1 MAKEAKENLGSAEVD
16 ELKDRALD
24 YLKRYMADGETLRIG
39 REDALKAYRRDPY
52 PEDAAIPTGSRSKFV
67 MSDVSDTIEWILPSM
82 MRIFAS
88 GKEVVRI
95 EGQGPEDEAG
105 AELLNAKVNWDITRQ
120 NNGFLLFY
128 DWFKASMLN
137 KFSVVK
143 YWWDSHEEYTTVE
156 FDEPLSNDAYEQLL
170 ADTSFTETSHKENEL
185 QAEIAID
192 DPMMG
197 RLVLQP
203 REVEHEVSGKRL
215 KRRIRRP
222 VAEVVPPE
230 EFICSLK
237 MKDIKEEEFLA
248 HRKRIHKFDLI
259 NTYKVSEND
268 LDRETEAFT
277 QGDSEI
283 YERFKDLGGVGF
295 FQDDDDHDFYYI
307 YECYMKDDEREP
319 IILTLMGSKV
329 IKKAANEGAGFC
341 MNSPIRMPHRAI
353 GMSIYDLVGD
363 IQKLRSGLARYNFN
377 NIYYQTEA
385 MLIIN
390 PWKINMADFETQRR
404 AGGVVRTKESNV
416 NINEAAWPVPVQ
428 PLSGHAVALIE
439 TVGGWNE
446 KRTGITSYNQ
456 GTDADSLNK
465 TARGISEIMSASQ
478 QRVELIAR
486 IFAETGVKDLM
497 TAFAQMNIA
506 FLDMETNVR
515 FDNRWQTIDPSQLDI
530 LFDVSIDVALGTGSR
545 EQKVEQT
552 GAMLDRSMNP
562 TLISSG
568 VVQPQNVYELMKT
581 IYIEMGYKNVD
592 KYLTNPATLMM
603 GAGQPAGVPGGDI
616 GSAQGNGGAPPA
628 GVQAGSAVGT
638 GSPAPVG

>member
-1 MAKEAKENLGSAEVD
+1 MAKEAAKND
-16 ELKDRALD
+16 ELKVRALD

-143 YWWDSHEEYTTVE
+143 YWWESREEYTTVE

-170 ADTSFTETSHKENEL
+170 ADTSFTETSHKEIEL
-185 QAEIAID
+185 QAEIAVD
-192 DPMMG
+192 DPMLG
-197 RLVLQP
+197 HLVLQP
-203 REVEHEVSGKRL
+203 RHVEHEVAGKRL
-215 KRRIRRP
+215 KRRVRRP

-237 MKDIKEEEFLA
+237 MKDIKEEEFVA

-259 NTYKVSEND
+259 KTYKVSEND

-404 AGGVVRTKESNV
+404 AGGVVRTRESNV

-428 PLSGHAVALIE
+428 PLSGHAVALLE

-515 FDNRWQTIDPSQLDI
+515 FDNRWQSIDPSQIDI

-592 KYLTNPATLMM
+592 KYLTNPATLMPGM
-603 GAGQPAGVPGGDI
+603 GQPAGVPGGDI
-616 GSAQGNGGAPPA
+616 GSAQGNGGVPPA
-628 GVQAGSAVGT
+628 GVQAGSAVGA